1 MCYQNVSR
9 DGHPV
14 MICSTAAVA
23 PSAAAAR
30 SHSGNTSA
38 DFKNATSTSA
48 ARTTTMAFTSSP
60 TTTKKTQ
67 PRTVTSA
74 STTTAATTGSAVV
87 VNPIWRLKVTQ
98 WCYDYMDCISERR
111 TVVYIAMNILDRYC
125 GAVRAANSNNNAV
138 DHAHYQVAALAATYL
153 AIRIAGGSNNKE
165 EHQQATQLSD
175 LVAMSRGKISQGEI
189 VAMGTKIVKALSWDK
204 RMETPT
210 EWVHRSFDRLP
221 QDHHGNSNEVIEDST
236 VRRTRRRLIETANF
250 MVEVAIFDADLCD
263 LPPRVLAA
271 AAVLRVVPPH
281 QVPALVAHLRVDH
294 VDPKIVQ
301 EASHR
306 LGMFVKESLRTTS
319 LAAFPRP
326 EPAAAEALAAPVGP
340 HVIEADDDLSV
351 MEPLNTERPVYING
365 FALIPDDDEDDAMD
379 ESD

>member
-38 DFKNATSTSA
+38 DFKNATLTSA
-48 ARTTTMAFTSSP
+48 AERTTMAFTSSP
-60 TTTKKTQ
+60 TTTKKTH
-67 PRTVTSA
+67 PRTITAA
-74 STTTAATTGSAVV
+74 STTTAATTGTAVV

-189 VAMGTKIVKALSWDK
+189 VAMGTKIVKALSWDE

-221 QDHHGNSNEVIEDST
+221 LEQVDSNEVIDDST
-236 VRRTRRRLIETANF
+236 VRRNRRRLVETANF

-263 LPPRVLAA
+263 LPPRVLAGYGSC
-271 AAVLRVVPPH
+271 RPI
-281 QVPALVAHLRVDH
+281 
-294 VDPKIVQ
+294 K
-301 EASHR
+301 
-306 LGMFVKESLRTTS
+306 SLRSWPFCVPTMSTPRS
-319 LAAFPRP
+319 SRKLRIAWACSSRSRCALHRWRPCPVPNQPRP
-326 EPAAAEALAAPVGP
+326 M
-340 HVIEADDDLSV
+340 HQWH
-351 MEPLNTERPVYING
+351 RPVLMSLKPTTI
-365 FALIPDDDEDDAMD
+365 FP
-379 ESD
+379 